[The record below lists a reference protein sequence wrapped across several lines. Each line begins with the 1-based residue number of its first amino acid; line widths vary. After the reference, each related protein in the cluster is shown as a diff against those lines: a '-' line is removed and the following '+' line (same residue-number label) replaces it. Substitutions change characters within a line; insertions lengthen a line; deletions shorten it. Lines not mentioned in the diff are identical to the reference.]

1 MESSLLDY
9 GQHEAR
15 INLND
20 KINDEVFIGREV
32 LLPMSISKNDWI
44 EVNWN
49 AVKAHAFNGYYANSK
64 KGKQGVLKASTA
76 YNRYKSMASHLL
88 KKGKLPLLKGDIA
101 VLMTVVFGDKKRRD
115 AQNYTQVVYD
125 AMELCQS
132 LFENDT
138 QIKYS
143 SVLKEYI
150 KGQNFILAY
159 VFELDKIKNIPW
171 TPTLEQLQNILD
183 KNKRAL

>member
-1 MESSLLDY
+1 M
-9 GQHEAR
+9 
-15 INLND
+15 LN
-20 KINDEVFIGREV
+20 
-32 LLPMSISKNDWI
+32 
-44 EVNWN
+44 
-49 AVKAHAFNGYYANSK
+49 
-64 KGKQGVLKASTA
+64 
-76 YNRYKSMASHLL
+76 
-88 KKGKLPLLKGDIA
+88 GDIA

-171 TPTLEQLQNILD
+171 TPTIEQLQNILD